1 MCALWTQNTDPSPGL
16 PILWRWGT
24 RWTDKLFCLRLL
36 WLYLLALVYAHLY
49 AYRILYHF
57 ILWLV
62 LFLAFTFTFIGHLW
76 DLFLYFCV
84 LFFIFDSKIL
94 TYFLVE
100 LLYQTN
106 MKFNV
111 FNLGRISLIILLFL
125 FFLFY
130 LWIFH
135 VSELLSNLLL
145 YWSLLDLY
153 WPTNAIIVKAKRLRL

>member
-1 MCALWTQNTDPSPGL
+1 MLVGQDLHQVRNVVEVRVVPDHGVGDPIGGHAAGQQLIQNPRRQEVCALWTQNTDPSRGL

-111 FNLGRISLIILLFL
+111 FNLGRI
-125 FFLFY
+125 
-130 LWIFH
+130 
-135 VSELLSNLLL
+135 
-145 YWSLLDLY
+145 
-153 WPTNAIIVKAKRLRL
+153 